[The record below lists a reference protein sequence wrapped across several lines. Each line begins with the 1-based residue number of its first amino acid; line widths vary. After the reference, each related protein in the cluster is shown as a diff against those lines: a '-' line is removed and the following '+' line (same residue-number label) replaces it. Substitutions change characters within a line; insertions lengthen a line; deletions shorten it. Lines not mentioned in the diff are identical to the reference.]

1 MSKCSEIFMFGFRVY
16 HFRDSAGRWYRRG
29 GLPRT
34 VRALLSGAT
43 SRCRVHL
50 LRHAH
55 THTHTHTHTHIH
67 PYIHTNVCIYTYVC
81 MCVCMYVYT
90 CVCMYVCIYV
100 SMYVCMYTCIHTHTH
115 THTHTHKYSCLTS
128 PCLDKVWVGKL
139 GSIEDWRQH
148 TFLALT

>member
-1 MSKCSEIFMFGFRVY
+1 MSKCSEIFIFGFRVY

-43 SRCRVHL
+43 SRCRVPL

-55 THTHTHTHTHIH
+55 THTHTHTSIRTYIQMYVYTHMCVCVCACM
-67 PYIHTNVCIYTYVC
+67 YIRVYVC
-81 MCVCMYVYT
+81 MCVF
-90 CVCMYVCIYV
+90 
-100 SMYVCMYTCIHTHTH
+100 MYVCMHVYMHTHTH